1 MGELGQSKAVAMEAA
16 FKAKGTHPIVATLA
30 HSREDGLLHSVA
42 LTSQGD
48 SGQVSGR
55 HRVQGVADP
64 VREVAIDAGGRIKV
78 AIDDIR
84 VELFVRSEVLQEGIV
99 VVAKRKC
106 LCAAKVEQDITIDID
121 DIRALRLLI
130 VNESVHL

>member
-42 LTSQGD
+42 LPSQGD

-64 VREVAIDAGGRIKV
+64 VCKVAIDAAGGIKV
-78 AIDDIR
+78 AIDDIG
-84 VELFVRSEVLQEGIV
+84 VELLVRSEVLQEGIV

-106 LCAAKVEQDITIDID
+106 LCAAEVEQDITIYID